1 MLGRLLVVAL
11 FVGYLVEQSPHLVH
25 HLFEPDEVQSECSY
39 LAAGDRNQLGPV
51 DGPVLFSGPAV
62 VAVVAPAVE
71 ARPVIHEPGPT
82 GARAPPAIS

>member
-51 DGPVLFSGPAV
+51 DGPVL
-62 VAVVAPAVE
+62 APAVE